1 MKYSIHYLT
10 GKNKYSVTQLIKKC
24 LENTKEEITVL
35 QELGKGSGL
44 FQFPHCSK
52 LAAYTLFDIVW
63 CQGSD
68 TMSYCSTYRRFI
80 ALTYCATNVT

>member
-24 LENTKEEITVL
+24 SENTKKEITAL
-35 QELGKGSGL
+35 QELGQGSGL

-52 LAAYTLFDIVW
+52 LAAYTVLK
-63 CQGSD
+63 SD
-68 TMSYCSTYRRFI
+68 
-80 ALTYCATNVT
+80 A